1 MNLMVKRRMKNRS
14 INFEAQNLRL
24 EVKYNQKIE
33 HVTLSGNESYKV
45 EEFGSEMNLC
55 LQR

>member
-24 EVKYNQKIE
+24 EVNVRNSKKMLNKEKISE
-33 HVTLSGNESYKV
+33 ELSSG
-45 EEFGSEMNLC
+45 
-55 LQR
+55 